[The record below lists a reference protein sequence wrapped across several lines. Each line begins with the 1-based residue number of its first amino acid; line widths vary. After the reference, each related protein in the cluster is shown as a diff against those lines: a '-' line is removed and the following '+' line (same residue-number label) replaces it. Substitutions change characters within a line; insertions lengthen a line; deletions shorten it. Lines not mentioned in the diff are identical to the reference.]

1 MEFDLELI
9 VIASSSPFFFF
20 LIILFI
26 YFVKSFVKSN
36 FYVVM

>member
-9 VIASSSPFFFF
+9 VIASSSPFFF

-26 YFVKSFVKSN
+26 YTFVKSN

>member
-26 YFVKSFVKSN
+26 YTFVKSN

>member
-20 LIILFI
+20 FLIILFI
-26 YFVKSFVKSN
+26 YTSVKSN

>member
-9 VIASSSPFFFF
+9 VIASSSPFFLF

-26 YFVKSFVKSN
+26 YTFVKSN